1 MAGAVLFLVT
11 LVVGGLDT
19 GWTLYPP
26 YSLEGARGLG
36 ILIALVGVFLA
47 GFSSILTGVNFIAT
61 IHKLRPAGMGWF
73 DLPLFLWALYATA
86 IIQILATPVLGITA
100 ALGFMER
107 IFHLGLFMPEYGG
120 DPVLFQHFFWFY
132 SHPAVY
138 IMILPAMG
146 IVSEVVSVFSRKPI
160 FGYRF
165 IAMSSLAIAVIGFL
179 VWGHHMFVSGQSRWA
194 NIIFSFLTL
203 LVAIPSAIK
212 TFNWL
217 ATMYKGVIVLKTPM
231 LYVLSFFAIFGVG
244 GLTGLFL
251 GALATDIPLHD
262 TYFVVAHFHFVMV
275 GAVMIAFLAGVHY
288 WWPKMTGRMYD
299 ERLGATSA
307 VLVFLGFNLTFI
319 PQFIVGVAG
328 MPRRYATY
336 AAEFQHQNRLSTVGA
351 FVLTAGPGHRP
362 LRPARLARA
371 APASAPRPTPGAPPR
386 WSGRPP
392 RPRPTTTSRRRR
404 PASRPTTSPRCTEL
418 PDDAGWVATGR
429 RWRHERG
436 RARGPGG
443 RLPLPAGPLP
453 LHGGAARRRQA
464 RGLALPG
471 PGAPL
476 LRRALRGLRGLPRQ
490 PPRRL
495 PLRPPLPRLAHG
507 RRSTPGAHRQQPHRR
522 LGGAG
527 RPARPP
533 AASCGSPC
541 SPPCCWPACFLVVKY
556 FEYTHKL
563 HNGVFWGAAYH
574 PSEEM
579 LASLPAALRGRPVP
593 PTWAPSSA
601 STSS

>member
-1 MAGAVLFLVT
+1 MSAAAHGAGAGGDSYLTHERGLRSWLLTVDHKRIGVMYLGLIVGTLILGGVFALALRVHLWNPAGGLVSNDTYNKLFTLHGAVMVFLFVIPGIPSALGNFVLPLQVGAKDVAFPRVNLLSFYLYVGGAVLFIVT

-26 YSLEGARGLG
+26 YSLEGSRGLG

-61 IHKLRPAGMGWF
+61 IHKLRPADMGWF

-107 IFHLGLFMPEYGG
+107 IFHLGIFMPEYGG

-165 IAMSSLAIAVIGFL
+165 IAMSSLAIAIIGFL
-179 VWGHHMFVSGQSRWA
+179 VWGHHMFVSGQSKWA
-194 NIIFSFLTL
+194 NIVFSFLTL

-217 ATMYKGVIVLKTPM
+217 ATMYKGVIILKTPM
-231 LYVLSFFAIFGVG
+231 IYVLSFFAIFGVG

-299 ERLGATSA
+299 ERLGITSA
-307 VLVFLGFNLTFI
+307 ILVFLGFNLTFI

-336 AAEFQHQNRLSTVGA
+336 AAEYQGQNRVSTIGA
-351 FVLTAGPGHRP
+351 FVLTLGLVIALYGLLAS
-362 LRPARLARA
+362 LRKGGVR
-371 APASAPRPTPGAPPR
+371 APANP
-386 WSGRPP
+386 
-392 RPRPTTTSRRRR
+392 
-404 PASRPTTSPRCTEL
+404 
-418 PDDAGWVATGR
+418 
-429 RWRHERG
+429 
-436 RARGPGG
+436 
-443 RLPLPAGPLP
+443 
-453 LHGGAARRRQA
+453 
-464 RGLALPG
+464 
-471 PGAPL
+471 
-476 LRRALRGLRGLPRQ
+476 
-490 PPRRL
+490 
-495 PLRPPLPRLAHG
+495 
-507 RRSTPGAHRQQPHRR
+507 
-522 LGGAG
+522 
-527 RPARPP
+527 
-533 AASCGSPC
+533 
-541 SPPCCWPACFLVVKY
+541 
-556 FEYTHKL
+556 
-563 HNGVFWGAAYH
+563 WGAASLEWTVASPPTHHNFETPPRSVSPYDFTGWTQV
-574 PSEEM
+574 SEE
-579 LASLPAALRGRPVP
+579 AGYVRAEEVAQ
-593 PTWAPSSA
+593 
-601 STSS
+601 

>member
-1 MAGAVLFLVT
+1 MSAAAHGAGAGGDSYLTHERGLRSWLLTVDHKRIGVMYLGVIVGTLILGGVFALALRLHLWNPSGGLVSNDTYNKLFTLHGAVMVFLFVIPGIPSALGNFVLPLQVGAKDVAFPRVNLLSFYLYLAGAALFVVT

-36 ILIALVGVFLA
+36 LLIALLGVFLA

-61 IHKLRPAGMGWF
+61 IHKLRPPDMGWF

-86 IIQILATPVLGITA
+86 IIQILATPVLGITV

-107 IFHLGLFMPEYGG
+107 LFHLGIFMPEYGG

-194 NIIFSFLTL
+194 NIIFSFLTM

-217 ATMYKGVIVLKTPM
+217 ATMYKGVIILKTPM

-299 ERLGATSA
+299 ERLGAVSA
-307 VLVFLGFNLTFI
+307 ALVFLGFNLTFI

-336 AAEFQHQNRLSTVGA
+336 AAQFVTQNRISTVGA
-351 FVLTAGPGHRP
+351 FVLTAGLVIALYG
-362 LRPARLARA
+362 LLASLGRA
-371 APASAPRPTPGAPPR
+371 GRRAPANPWGAASLEWSAAASPPTHHNFDVPPR
-386 WSGRPP
+386 GV
-392 RPRPTTTSRRRR
+392 
-404 PASRPTTSPRCTEL
+404 SPYDFTGLRQVSEE
-418 PDDAGWVATGR
+418 AGWV
-429 RWRHERG
+429 
-436 RARGPGG
+436 RAGG
-443 RLPLPAGPLP
+443 GEV
-453 LHGGAARRRQA
+453 
-464 RGLALPG
+464 
-471 PGAPL
+471 AP
-476 LRRALRGLRGLPRQ
+476 
-490 PPRRL
+490 
-495 PLRPPLPRLAHG
+495 
-507 RRSTPGAHRQQPHRR
+507 
-522 LGGAG
+522 
-527 RPARPP
+527 
-533 AASCGSPC
+533 
-541 SPPCCWPACFLVVKY
+541 
-556 FEYTHKL
+556 
-563 HNGVFWGAAYH
+563 
-574 PSEEM
+574 
-579 LASLPAALRGRPVP
+579 
-593 PTWAPSSA
+593 
-601 STSS
+601 